1 MIQAGIKANTMSIE
15 IQEPE
20 VRFPEG
26 FDDRWEYEMPL
37 KGYLNEVTV
46 RIDSGP
52 LYLVNFIDP
61 IRLSQDLEAE
71 VKSGRPYFTEPG
83 LIVLPEVTRKAIFSA
98 IKALWN
104 EGFFESLLPCP
115 EHRNGRG

>member
-1 MIQAGIKANTMSIE
+1 LEAIAMSIE

-20 VRFPEG
+20 VLFPEG

-52 LYLVNFIDP
+52 SYLVNFINP
-61 IRLSQDLEAE
+61 VRLSQDLEE
-71 VKSGRPYFTEPG
+71 EIKSGRAYFTEPG
-83 LIVLPEVTRKAIFSA
+83 LIVLPEVTRTAILSA
-98 IKALWN
+98 VKSLWN
-104 EGFFESLLPCP
+104 EGYFENLKPFIDR
-115 EHRNGRG
+115 RNGRG